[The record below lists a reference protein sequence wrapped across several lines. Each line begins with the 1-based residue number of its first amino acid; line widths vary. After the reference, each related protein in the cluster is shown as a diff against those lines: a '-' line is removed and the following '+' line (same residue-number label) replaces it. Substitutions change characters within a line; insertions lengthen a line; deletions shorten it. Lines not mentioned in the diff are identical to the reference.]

1 MTWKILISSSKRRY
15 RVELITSHKT
25 FMNIMKSRGP
35 KTDPCGMP
43 ESTTK
48 GDERILGTRT

>member
-1 MTWKILISSSKRRY
+1 
-15 RVELITSHKT
+15 
-25 FMNIMKSRGP
+25 MNMLKSRGP

-48 GDERILGTRT
+48 GDEIIQEYDTSQ